1 MRRQMM
7 WYYMT
12 WYHMI
17 WCDMRWDDMIW
28 YDMIWYD
35 DAWRDMIWCM
45 IWYDMIWCMIWYDM
59 IWFDCDYVWYIVMC
73 DMMTC
78 DMTYILL
85 FWAFLHIL
93 VVTLI
98 LAVVISISAIGW
110 SESSSQIF
118 SSWCWFSAPSPNHSL
133 HHDLWLWG
141 RQYGVEEQ
149 HDRFANFKRSFRLV
163 THCDTSRYCW
173 WKRSFTSWYG
183 KYFMIYKVSYIPAGA
198 EFLLSTVPL
207 QPTLIA
213 SQAGTSAQRRW
224 RPRCLGMLLQTLHTL
239 SRSKWLSDILQ
250 KGWRG
255 LDNGRSMSQWI
266 SSLSKRDDKRRM
278 LLAVSVHQVRCNFR
292 WRLRDQ

>member
-1 MRRQMM
+1 MFGVNMFTQFFSWKSPKCRVKGVMF
-7 WYYMT
+7 WFALPHVESVP
-12 WYHMI
+12 WKH
-17 WCDMRWDDMIW
+17 WC
-28 YDMIWYD
+28 
-35 DAWRDMIWCM
+35 
-45 IWYDMIWCMIWYDM
+45 
-59 IWFDCDYVWYIVMC
+59 V
-73 DMMTC
+73 
-78 DMTYILL
+78 
-85 FWAFLHIL
+85 
-93 VVTLI
+93 
-98 LAVVISISAIGW
+98 
-110 SESSSQIF
+110 
-118 SSWCWFSAPSPNHSL
+118 
-133 HHDLWLWG
+133 
-141 RQYGVEEQ
+141 
-149 HDRFANFKRSFRLV
+149 
-163 THCDTSRYCW
+163 W